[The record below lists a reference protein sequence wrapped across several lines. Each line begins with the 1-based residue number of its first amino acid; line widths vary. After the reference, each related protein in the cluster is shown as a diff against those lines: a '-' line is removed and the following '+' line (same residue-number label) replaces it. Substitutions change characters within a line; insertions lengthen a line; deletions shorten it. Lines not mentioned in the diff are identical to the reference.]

1 MARSKAKKGRK
12 TFLKKVSKVARNMGG
27 DLGRTP
33 LGRAARGK
41 HTKGYI

>member
-1 MARSKAKKGRK
+1 MAKVAKSKKWRKSAKKIVK
-12 TFLKKVSKVARNMGG
+12 S
-27 DLGRTP
+27 LGSGLNNSP